1 MSKKNFFLKYFKD
14 INNFINRLFEKNL
27 NKLNFKNFKN
37 LFINN
42 KIVLTFVAL
51 FVIFLSYIL
60 LPTFYNQS
68 EVSKELKTQLL
79 EKFNLDFKLS
89 KDLKYNI
96 FPKPHFTTTNTEVFF
111 KQNEISKVNKL
122 KIYISLDNFFS
133 LKNIKIRDLIL
144 DKANFN
150 LDSKNYEFF
159 IKSLDANLKNGNL
172 TIINSNIFFRN
183 LDNEVLFINKI
194 LKMKYYYD
202 SKETKNILYAKNE
215 IFNIPYSINI
225 FSNFDK
231 SIISSKINLNLIN
244 LIIKN
249 ELSLEGETRIGKS
262 EFVFNKLKRYV
273 EYEIKKNLFKF
284 FVFDKIDQPN
294 LSFKGEFNFKPFY
307 AHLIGDLND
316 INLNYILNTNAI
328 IFQILKTEILNNNN
342 IDFNSNINAKN
353 IYNNPSFK
361 NLNLKSKIK
370 DGLIDIDETKFKW
383 SDIADFQIQESLI
396 FVKDGELFIDGQM
409 NIKIKDYEKI
419 YSFLLTPKN
428 YRNEIQ
434 TIDLNFTYNFDQNI
448 AELKDIK
455 VDNKINEKFNKILN
469 NIILQESNM
478 QNKIYLKNLL
488 NKAIKSYAG

>member
-96 FPKPHFTTTNTEVFF
+96 FPKPHFTTTNTKVFF

-353 IYNNPSFK
+353 IYNNSSFK

-370 DGLIDIDETKFKW
+370 DGLIDIDGTKFKW

>member
-1 MSKKNFFLKYFKD
+1 MSKKNFFLKYFKG

-96 FPKPHFTTTNTEVFF
+96 FPKPHFTTTNTKVFF

-353 IYNNPSFK
+353 IYNNSSFK

-370 DGLIDIDETKFKW
+370 DGLIDIDGTKFKW

-428 YRNEIQ
+428 YRNKIQ

>member
-1 MSKKNFFLKYFKD
+1 MSKKNFFLKYFKG

-96 FPKPHFTTTNTEVFF
+96 FPKPHFTTTNTKVFF

-150 LDSKNYEFF
+150 LDSKNYQFF

-353 IYNNPSFK
+353 IYNNSSFK

-370 DGLIDIDETKFKW
+370 DGLIDIDGTKFKW

-428 YRNEIQ
+428 YRNKIQ